1 MQITLKIDGKDKT
14 FIQKEV
20 NFATVSMAVEW
31 MRKFGENQ
39 DMLVKYIEG
48 QIDDENFDITDYSN
62 PAEDLIF
69 TAQLITQ
76 FFNGQFTY
84 DELWNGL
91 YVNEVQDFYQYAF
104 DIFNYIQGQQE
115 KKTNK
120 PIKAKVKKSN

>member
-39 DMLVKYIEG
+39 DVLVKYIEG